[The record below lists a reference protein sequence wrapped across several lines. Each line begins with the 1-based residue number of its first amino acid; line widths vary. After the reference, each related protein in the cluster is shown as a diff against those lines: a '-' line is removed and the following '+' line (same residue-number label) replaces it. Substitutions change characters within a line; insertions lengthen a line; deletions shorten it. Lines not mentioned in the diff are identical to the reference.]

1 VVFVIF
7 YWICWER
14 GERWIYQIWIFQN
27 VWEWLANDARV
38 FSSTLTYKWAKLL
51 YSAQLVLFYVR
62 SLGSFISCCVNWLHG
77 LTFVCQLSSMSLLLF
92 QIIYVVIR
100 LGPLGLSTAAMYA
113 CMFQLVAY
121 ACVHLCIF
129 ITMSFILMLLVWF
142 FQLGPMGPCTA
153 VACAC
158 VPLHTCPLIVCCI
171 VASSMWDS

>member
-1 VVFVIF
+1 MTCNLHNLF
-7 YWICWER
+7 ER
-14 GERWIYQIWIFQN
+14 GENGEFIKSGFFKTFESDLQMTHGF
-27 VWEWLANDARV
+27 

-142 FQLGPMGPCTA
+142 FQLGPMGPSTA
-153 VACAC
+153 FACAC